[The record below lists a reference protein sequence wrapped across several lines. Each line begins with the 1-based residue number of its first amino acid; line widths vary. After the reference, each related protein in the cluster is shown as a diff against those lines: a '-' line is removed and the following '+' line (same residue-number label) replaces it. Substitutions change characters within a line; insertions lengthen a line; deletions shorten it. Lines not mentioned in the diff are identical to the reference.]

1 MKKIKVN
8 DVELAYRDEGSGKP
22 ILFLHA
28 FPLNQ
33 TMWDE
38 QVAKFA
44 STHRVITFDWR
55 GFGKSGMS
63 STQSS
68 MPVFADDL
76 AELLNLLEI
85 EKATICGLSM
95 GGYAA
100 FAFYREYAERVNALI
115 LCDTRAAADNDE
127 AKRGRYEMA
136 ELARTKGASAIGEQ
150 MIPKL
155 LGETTLKIGPTVAD
169 RIRSMIEA
177 AQPEGIA
184 QALIGMAQRE
194 NSTNLL
200 PQISCPTLIV
210 VGDED
215 KLTPP
220 TEAET
225 LAQSIRASR
234 LEVIKGAGH
243 LSNLEQP
250 ASFNQAINKYLN
262 QL

>member
-22 ILFLHA
+22 LVFLHA

-38 QVAKFA
+38 QVAEFA
-44 STHRVITFDWR
+44 SSHRVITFDWR
-55 GFGKSGMS
+55 GFGESGMS

-85 EKATICGLSM
+85 ENATICGLSM

-100 FAFYREYAERVNALI
+100 FAFYRKYAERVNGLI
-115 LCDTRAAADNDE
+115 LCDTRATADNDE
-127 AKRGRYEMA
+127 GKRGRYEMA
-136 ELARTKGASAIGEQ
+136 ELARIKGASAIGEK

-155 LGETTLKIGPTVAD
+155 IGETTLKNHPNVAD

-177 AQPEGIA
+177 AHPEGIA

-194 NSTNLL
+194 NSTDLL

-210 VGDED
+210 VGAQD

-220 TEAET
+220 PDAEN
-225 LAQSIRASR
+225 LARSITASS
-234 LEVIKGAGH
+234 LDVINNAGH

-250 ASFNQAINKYLN
+250 ASFNQAIGKFLN